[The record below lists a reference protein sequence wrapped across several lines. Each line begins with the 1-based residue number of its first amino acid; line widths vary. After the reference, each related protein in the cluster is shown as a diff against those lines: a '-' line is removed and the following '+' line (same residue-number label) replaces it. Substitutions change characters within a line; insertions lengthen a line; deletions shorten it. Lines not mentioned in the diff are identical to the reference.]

1 MESKELF
8 YILLIIILFL
18 NLLNK
23 KEKFL
28 NLRKDKKKNTSKCC
42 KGKCIGK
49 PKYLTGKKCDENKNN
64 AKNNL
69 VKQYDSN
76 FKDLTDFY
84 NKRPKFESHYGKLVE
99 KPERDNKLK
108 KALDKKDYVPAF
120 NNTNTIANNSG
131 KPGFYING
139 SLRNKNF

>member
-8 YILLIIILFL
+8 YILLIIILIL

-28 NLRKDKKKNTSKCC
+28 NLRKDEKKNTSKCC

-49 PKYLTGKKCDENKNN
+49 PKYLTDKKCNENKNN

-69 VKQYDSN
+69 VKQYDSK
-76 FKDLTDFY
+76 FKDLPEFY
-84 NKRPKFESHYGKLVE
+84 EKRPKFEYHYGKLVE
-99 KPERDNKLK
+99 KPERDSNLK
-108 KALDKKDYVPAF
+108 KAIDKKDYVPAF
-120 NNTNTIANNSG
+120 NNINTIANKSG

-139 SLRNKNF
+139 SL